1 MTGPAKGASRHW
13 KMQRISALI
22 LIPTTLLF
30 IFPFIR
36 SYGSS
41 QSDVLVAYANPLNA
55 LVALVLF
62 VTLFIHLYQG
72 IGEVI
77 MDYAHSRLWLTILHT
92 ANAAFCWVMGLL
104 SVIAIAR
111 IALFP

>member
-1 MTGPAKGASRHW
+1 MTGPTNAASRHW
-13 KMQRISALI
+13 KMQRISALV

-36 SYGSS
+36 TFGGS
-41 QSDVLVAYANPLNA
+41 QSEVLVTYANPLNA

-62 VTLFIHLYQG
+62 VALFIHLYQG

-92 ANAAFCWVMGLL
+92 ANATFCWVMGPL